1 MGKNAQE
8 EALHAAAG
16 QEALLRERDEL
27 KIHCFRLSAELEDS
41 TRSNVALKEYLK
53 TAETQ
58 REAIRVERD
67 ELKEHLSRLA
77 AELDEAH
84 AVAAKPSLLFVEA
97 GHFYSP
103 VVDPASP
110 FVRQALQVAE
120 RTMITQTAIPA
131 VALDDQ
137 TMHAMF
143 SNLMRWYA
151 EMPFPVEKAE
161 GGRYYFE
168 NPAFSYTDAFV
179 LYGMI
184 RTLQP
189 KRIVEI
195 GCGYSTCVI
204 FDTVDRFVEPH
215 PEITCFDPY
224 PDVPYALTA
233 PDDPLRQA
241 IQAIPLQQIPDGVF
255 ASLDAGDILFI
266 DSSHIGKTGSDVLDY
281 MFRALPLVKPGVY
294 IHIHD
299 IAYPFE
305 YSEEWAVTENRS
317 WNEGYFLRAF
327 LMYNQA
333 FEIVFWNDYYVRKFT
348 SRVMEQAPL
357 CLKNG
362 GGSMWLLRR

>member
-1 MGKNAQE
+1 MGKTTKE
-8 EALHAAAG
+8 EALHAAAV

-27 KIHCFRLSAELEDS
+27 KGHCVRLSAELEDS
-41 TRSNVALKEYLK
+41 TRSNSALKEYLR

-58 REAIRVERD
+58 REAILIERD
-67 ELKEHLSRLA
+67 ELKEHLTRLA
-77 AELDEAH
+77 AELDEAQ
-84 AVAAKPSLLFVEA
+84 ALAAKPSLLFVEA

-110 FVRQALQVAE
+110 FVRQAMEDAE
-120 RTMITQTAIPA
+120 RTMMSQTPIPA
-131 VALDDQ
+131 VTVDDQ
-137 TMHAMF
+137 TMHATF
-143 SNLMRWYA
+143 ANLMRWYA

-161 GGRYYFE
+161 GLRYYFE
-168 NPAFSYTDAFV
+168 NPAFSYADAFV

-184 RTLQP
+184 RTLRP

-204 FDTVDRFVEPH
+204 FDTLDRFMEPR
-215 PEITCFDPY
+215 PEISCFDPY
-224 PDVPYALTA
+224 PDVPYALTS

-241 IQAIPLQQIPDGVF
+241 IQALPLQQIPDEVF
-255 ASLDAGDILFI
+255 SSLEAGDILFI

-333 FEIVFWNDYYVRKFT
+333 FEIVFWNHYYIQKFT
-348 SRVMEQAPL
+348 AKVLEQAPL

-362 GGSMWLLRR
+362 GASIWLLRR